1 MCLGAALLGSI
12 GAVLHLLTAGALAD
26 EVSRADKLR
35 TLYSA
40 EFRFTTEGLP
50 IVPVAIVQ
58 GAAQVALS
66 AGKGLRLMPDGE
78 AGSVI
83 EAAEAFRVVAQN
95 TKPARMRY
103 WPAAFRT
110 KPGNGAE
117 LARRTA
123 DWKRKNV
130 EAKVFEQ
137 GTLFGV
143 AGEVV
148 DRREVVLGVAPQ
160 DSLEAAQRALA
171 RMQQAEGA
179 GSSFAGIYTELLER
193 PEGQIIAEGVSS
205 RTRVKNQGMLWFA
218 AGDGKAIEIEGQRLD
233 GTTFRGSYHGHL
245 CLTVGRT
252 GALVVVNTLPENQL
266 LAGLVPAEIFPGAP
280 DEALKAQAVAAR
292 GELLAKIGL
301 RHAGEPFRL
310 CAETHCQVYA
320 GAARETP
327 RTTAAVEATRG
338 EVLFVANGGDLVD
351 TVYSANCG
359 GHGEH
364 NEQAWLDMPPEA
376 SLRGRVD
383 GPAGSIFASG
393 INATN
398 VERFLNTPPPSYCG
412 QAKLQGAA
420 DRFRWTVTRTAAE
433 LATLLAPYKLG
444 RVQALDI
451 NRRGVS
457 GRANEITIVGS
468 ARSERIRGE
477 LNIRRAFGNLRSS
490 LFVAE
495 VRDGAITF
503 RGGGFGHGVGLCQ
516 TGSIG
521 MAEARKSYRD
531 ILSHYYQRSVLRK
544 LW

>member
-1 MCLGAALLGSI
+1 MVFTFLSP
-12 GAVLHLLTAGALAD
+12 ALAQAD
-26 EVSRADKLR
+26 EISRADKLR

-40 EFRFTTEGLP
+40 EFRFTAEGLP
-50 IVPVAIVQ
+50 IVPVAVVQ
-58 GAAQVALS
+58 NAAAVTVS
-66 AGKGLRLMPDGE
+66 ATRGLKLMPDGE
-78 AGSVI
+78 AGSVV
-83 EAAEAFRVVAQN
+83 EAAESFRVVAKE
-95 TKPARMRY
+95 TRAARMRF
-103 WPAAFRT
+103 WPAAFRG
-110 KPGNGAE
+110 KPGKGAE
-117 LARRTA
+117 LARQSEA
-123 DWKRKNV
+123 WKRKGV
-130 EAKVFEQ
+130 EAKIFEQ

-143 AGEVV
+143 AGEVL
-148 DRREVVLGVAPQ
+148 DRREMILGVSPQ
-160 DSLEAAQRALA
+160 ETWDAAQRSLA
-171 RMQQAEGA
+171 RLQQADA
-179 GSSFAGIYTELLER
+179 SAPFAGIYTELLER
-193 PEGQIIAEGVSS
+193 PQGQIHAEGSSS

-218 AGDGKAIEIEGQRLD
+218 AADGKAIDIEGQRLD
-233 GTTFRGSYHGHL
+233 GTTFSGSYHGQI
-245 CLTVGRT
+245 CLTVGRN
-252 GALVVVNTLPENQL
+252 GALVVVNTVPENQL

-338 EVLFVANGGDLVD
+338 EVLFVADHNDLVD

-364 NEQAWLDMPPEA
+364 NDHAWLDMPVEV
-376 SLRGRVD
+376 SLRGHID
-383 GPAGSIFASG
+383 GPPAASFAAG

-398 VERFLNTPPPSYCG
+398 IERFLSAPPPTFCG
-412 QAKLQGAA
+412 QAKLQGAG

-444 RVQALDI
+444 RIQAIDVK
-451 NRRGVS
+451 RRGVS
-457 GRANEITIVGS
+457 GRATEITIVGS
-468 ARSERIRGE
+468 ARSETLRGE
-477 LNIRRAFGNLRSS
+477 LTIRRAFGNLRSS

-495 VRDGAITF
+495 VVDGAVRF

>member
-1 MCLGAALLGSI
+1 MAP
-12 GAVLHLLTAGALAD
+12 LARGD

-50 IVPVAIVQ
+50 IVPVAVAQ
-58 GAAQVALS
+58 GVARVTVS
-66 AGKGLRLMPDGE
+66 AGRGLRVMPDGE

-83 EAAEAFRVVAQN
+83 ESGEGFRVVAKDTQA
-95 TKPARMRY
+95 ARMRY
-103 WPAAFRT
+103 WPAALRT

-117 LARRTA
+117 LARRTEA
-123 DWKRKNV
+123 WKRKGV

-143 AGEVV
+143 AGEVL
-148 DRREVVLGVAPQ
+148 DRREMVLGVAPQ
-160 DSLEAAQRALA
+160 ESLEAAQRQLA
-171 RMQQAEGA
+171 RLQQGEAA
-179 GSSFAGIYTELLER
+179 PFAGIYSELLER
-193 PEGQIIAEGVSS
+193 PVGQIVAEGLSGGM
-205 RTRVKNQGMLWFA
+205 RVKNQGRLWFA
-218 AGDGKAIEIEGQRLD
+218 AADGKTVDIEGQRLD
-233 GTTFRGSYHGHL
+233 GTTFTGSYHGQL
-245 CLTVGRT
+245 CFTVGRT
-252 GALVVVNTLPENQL
+252 GALVIVNTVPENRL

-338 EVLFVANGGDLVD
+338 EVLFVAGGNDLVD

-359 GHGEH
+359 GHSEH
-364 NEQAWLDMPPEA
+364 NEQAWLDMPPEPT
-376 SLRGRVD
+376 LRGHLD
-383 GPAGSIFASG
+383 GPATPAFARG

-398 VERFLNTPPPSYCG
+398 IERFLNSPPPAFCG
-412 QAKLQGAA
+412 QAKLQGAS
-420 DRFRWTVTRTAAE
+420 DRFRWTVTRTAEE

-444 RVQALDI
+444 RVQAIDV
-451 NRRGVS
+451 NHRGIS
-457 GRANEITIVGS
+457 GRATEITIVGS
-468 ARSERIRGE
+468 ARSEKIRGE

-495 VRDGAITF
+495 VRDGAVSF

-531 ILSHYYQRSVLRK
+531 ILSHYYLRSVLRK